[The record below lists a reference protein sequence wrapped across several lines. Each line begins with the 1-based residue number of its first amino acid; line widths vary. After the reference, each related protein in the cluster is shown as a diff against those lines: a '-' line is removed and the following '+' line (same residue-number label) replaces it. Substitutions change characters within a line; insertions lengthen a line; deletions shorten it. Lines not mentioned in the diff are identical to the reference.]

1 MLSSNSML
9 TAQEREDIQEVI
21 RLAEQKT
28 SGEIRV
34 HVDKKCSD
42 DPLKRAV
49 EVFNK
54 LRMFETKQRNGVL
67 IYLSFSDRKLAIIGD
82 QGINNVV
89 PNDFWESTKNELIFR
104 FKRNEFAQGI
114 MDAVTEAGKQLKQ
127 YFPIQSDDKNELSN
141 EITIE

>member
-1 MLSSNSML
+1 ML

-21 RLAEQKT
+21 RLAEKKT

-34 HVDKKCSD
+34 HIDKKCSA

-89 PNDFWESTKNELIFR
+89 PDDFWESTKNELIFR

-127 YFPIQSDDKNELSN
+127 YFPVQSDDKNELSN

>member
-1 MLSSNSML
+1 ML
-9 TAQEREDIQEVI
+9 TAKEKEDIQEVI

-34 HVDKKCSD
+34 HIDKKCSE
-42 DPLKRAV
+42 DPMSRAV

-67 IYLSFSDRKLAIIGD
+67 IYLSFFDRKLAIIGD
-82 QGINNVV
+82 KGINQVV
-89 PNDFWESTKNELIFR
+89 PVDFWESTKNEMIFR

-114 MDAVTEAGKQLKQ
+114 MDAVSEAGKQLQ
-127 YFPIQSDDKNELSN
+127 YYFPVQSDDQNELSN
-141 EITIE
+141 EITME